1 MKKSLEMI
9 ANFFAVLIAALIV
22 GMLTYIQFTTIENL
36 VAGHSVDFSKSLYIL
51 GLLENAPAVFLL
63 MIPFMLIYKVRHL
76 SNPVATAI
84 TYVILCILV
93 WFGLFPLS
101 QIVRN
106 SFLES
111 HQIAVFNISAA
122 ESKINDEL
130 EIPLSEGYFRE
141 VNGKIYYFIQNE
153 NLETNSAEVLEIF
166 DSQNSEKF
174 GDKIILN
181 TKETSEFSQAA
192 KPYKDILIK
201 QNMKDTP
208 KQTLKVLDFFYN
220 SVLRSWNNGFIS
232 WICFCSLGFFMASA
246 YAFVSVSS
254 WRMINLTYIMI
265 IQFVAIILNTV
276 YYLDSFFNVRLFL
289 NRLFYGRDF
298 SRFQYFQSHL
308 IQLPLVAI
316 NVFFGILIIILGII
330 FNSIN
335 RKKHI

>member
-9 ANFFAVLIAALIV
+9 ANFFVVLIAALIV
-22 GMLTYIQFTTIENL
+22 GMMTYIQFTTIENL
-36 VAGHSVDFSKSLYIL
+36 VAGHSVDFPKSLYIL

-76 SNPVATAI
+76 SNPVATTI
-84 TYVILCILV
+84 TYVVLCIAV

-111 HQIAVFNISAA
+111 QQIAAFNVSAA
-122 ESKINDEL
+122 ESKLNDEL

-153 NLETNSAEVLEIF
+153 NLETDSAEVLEIF

-174 GDKIILN
+174 GNKIILD

-192 KPYKDILIK
+192 KPYKDVLIK

-208 KQTLKVLDFFYN
+208 KQTIKVLEFFYN

-254 WRMINLTYIMI
+254 WRMINLTYILVV
-265 IQFVAIILNTV
+265 QFAAIILNTI

-289 NRLFYGRDF
+289 NRLFYGSDF
-298 SRFQYFQSHL
+298 SRLQYFQTHL

-316 NVFFGILIIILGII
+316 NVFFGILVIILGII